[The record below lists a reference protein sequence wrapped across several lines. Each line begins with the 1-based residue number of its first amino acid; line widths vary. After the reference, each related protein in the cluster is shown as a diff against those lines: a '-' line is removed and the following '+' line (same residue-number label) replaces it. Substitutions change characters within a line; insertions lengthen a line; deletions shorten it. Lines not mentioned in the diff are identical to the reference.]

1 MGVPQSARLRTVGD
15 STVGWVDFALFLEF
29 HQKSRVGGSPRYNM
43 GNYQIFL
50 ILVQKPVRATPLK
63 VHNFKKIQGAKN
75 KKKLSCFVLN
85 VFFNAYIILED
96 NQIFKKTFF

>member
-1 MGVPQSARLRTVGD
+1 
-15 STVGWVDFALFLEF
+15 
-29 HQKSRVGGSPRYNM
+29 M

-75 KKKLSCFVLN
+75 KKINFLLLKN
-85 VFFNAYIILED
+85 VFYNGYIILED
-96 NQIFKKTFF
+96 NKIFFYFLKGVLFQKTSFA

>member
-1 MGVPQSARLRTVGD
+1 
-15 STVGWVDFALFLEF
+15 
-29 HQKSRVGGSPRYNM
+29 M

-75 KKKLSCFVLN
+75 KKIKKNFVEKS

-96 NQIFKKTFF
+96 NQIFLKKHFFDLFLFSKKGTFSKNKFCLALIVEKHFLEFHTGI